1 MEIASSAQSLIVM
14 SAILPTPARPVLMA
28 TSTKIN
34 NASSVT
40 QTVRSVQAMLR
51 LALYVKTRMSIIRVP
66 VLPVDPS
73 ARYARFTRQLLGSW
87 PES

>member
-40 QTVRSVQAMLR
+40 QTVRSVQAMLG
-51 LALYVKTRMSIIRVP
+51 LALN
-66 VLPVDPS
+66 
-73 ARYARFTRQLLGSW
+73 ARLVRFFILDNVSHAEQTVMHAQS
-87 PES
+87 